1 MQSRFPWNTFSLAV
15 AMACSAAPAS
25 AIEISVSNY
34 AVSAGSMPLAVALKK
49 GYFQEAGVDITAIRS
64 APGSAPAIREMIAG
78 DLPYAEAGITG
89 AIAAIKSGAQI
100 KIISTDV
107 NTFAEVTWVTMPNS
121 SIKSLSDLKGKRIGF
136 TSPKSATN
144 MAALLMLKK
153 MGVSPNEVTL
163 IAAGSFPQALT
174 ALEAGG
180 VDLVPI
186 VEPNFSI
193 NGSKYRVV
201 ARSSEFMPP
210 TNNVL
215 GLTTAKMAKEKPEML
230 KGIIAARRKGL
241 EFMLKNPG
249 EAAQLLSPIFK
260 TDAAV
265 LEKVIINLRDNGAS
279 EGFPYWSQ
287 GSIEMVPLRNAVAGA
302 LLTGELTETF
312 DPTPIIDVSFLPEDL
327 KPKK

>member
-1 MQSRFPWNTFSLAV
+1 MLKRMALCGAISLAV
-15 AMACSAAPAS
+15 AVALPAQ

-34 AVSAGSMPLAVALKK
+34 AVSPGSMPLAIALKK
-49 GYFQEAGVDITAIRS
+49 GYFQEAGADITGIRS

-89 AIAAIKSGAQI
+89 AIAAIKSGAQLR
-100 KIISTDV
+100 IISTDV

-121 SIKSLSDLKGKRIGF
+121 SVKTLADLKGKKIGF

-153 MGVSPNEVTL
+153 AGIKPEDVTL

-180 VDLVPI
+180 VDLVPM

-193 NGSKYRVV
+193 NGGKYRVV
-201 ARSSEFMPP
+201 APSSEFMPP

-215 GLTTAKMAKEKPEML
+215 GLTTAKMAKEKPELL
-230 KGIIAARRKGL
+230 KGILAARRKGL
-241 EFMLKNPG
+241 EFMLKNPA
-249 EAAQLLSPIFK
+249 EAAQILSPIFK
-260 TDAAV
+260 TDAQI
-265 LEKVIINLRDNGAS
+265 LEKVIIKLRDNGS
-279 EGFPYWSQ
+279 TDGFAYWSP
-287 GSIEMVPLRNAVAGA
+287 GNIDMVPLRNAVSGA

-312 DPTPIIDVSFLPEDL
+312 DPTAIIDESFLPGDL
-327 KPKK
+327 KTKK

>member
-1 MQSRFPWNTFSLAV
+1 
-15 AMACSAAPAS
+15 
-25 AIEISVSNY
+25 
-34 AVSAGSMPLAVALKK
+34 MPHAVALKK
-49 GYFQEAGVDITAIRS
+49 GFFQEAGVDVTAIRS

-89 AIAAIKSGAQI
+89 AIAAIKAGAQLR
-100 KIISTDV
+100 IISMDV

-186 VEPNFSI
+186 VEPNFST
-193 NGSKYRVV
+193 NGHKYRVV
-201 ARSSEFMPP
+201 ARSSDFMPP

-215 GLTTAKMAKEKPEML
+215 GLTTAKTAREKPELL
-230 KGIIAARRKGL
+230 KGIISARRKGL
-241 EFMLKNPG
+241 DFMLKNPA

-265 LEKVIINLRDNGAS
+265 LEKVIVNLRDNGSS
-279 EGFPYWSQ
+279 EGFSYWSQ
-287 GSIEMVPLRNAVAGA
+287 GNIEMVPLRNAVAGA

-312 DPTPIIDVSFLPEDL
+312 DPSAIIDYSFLPDDL

>member
-1 MQSRFPWNTFSLAV
+1 
-15 AMACSAAPAS
+15 
-25 AIEISVSNY
+25 
-34 AVSAGSMPLAVALKK
+34 
-49 GYFQEAGVDITAIRS
+49 
-64 APGSAPAIREMIAG
+64 
-78 DLPYAEAGITG
+78 
-89 AIAAIKSGAQI
+89 
-100 KIISTDV
+100 
-107 NTFAEVTWVTMPNS
+107 
-121 SIKSLSDLKGKRIGF
+121 
-136 TSPKSATN
+136 
-144 MAALLMLKK
+144 
-153 MGVSPNEVTL
+153 
-163 IAAGSFPQALT
+163 
-174 ALEAGG
+174 
-180 VDLVPI
+180 
-186 VEPNFSI
+186 
-193 NGSKYRVV
+193 
-201 ARSSEFMPP
+201 MPP

-265 LEKVIINLRDNGAS
+265 LEKVIISLRDNGAS

-327 KPKK
+327 KPKKEPGIPANDLETHT